1 MRMIMNKKENKNT
14 EHYRRPMTAGY
25 FAGTKKLFAVTA
37 LCVTTAMLL
46 TACGSQSAQ
55 TPGTIA
61 VTSTDSAR
69 NTITVNSSEKVSVI
83 PDIAEIVYAVQTEA
97 SDAADCQKKN
107 AEAVDQVIELL
118 KGLGVEETSIQTS
131 DYYMSPVY
139 SYENNTQKLRGYE
152 AATTLTVSDLPIDSL
167 GNILTQSVREG
178 INTVR
183 SISYQSSQYDA
194 SYQEALT
201 LAMASAKAKAEV
213 LAQAGGCGLGSVAG
227 VVENSNYSEARY
239 TDNALSSAMR
249 SAGNMKEE
257 LVVEDLSSIM
267 PGEIEVEVNI
277 TVEYLIQ

>member
-1 MRMIMNKKENKNT
+1 MNKKENKNT
-14 EHYRRPMTAGY
+14 EHYRRPMTVGC
-25 FAGTKKLFAVTA
+25 FAGAKKLCIAAA
-37 LCVTTAMLL
+37 LCATSTMLL
-46 TACGSQSAQ
+46 TACGSKSTE

-107 AEAVDQVIELL
+107 SEAVDQVIELL

-201 LAMASAKAKAEV
+201 LAMASAKAKAEI
-213 LAQAGGCGLGSVAG
+213 LAQAGGCGLGDVAG

-257 LVVEDLSSIM
+257 ITVKDLSSIM

>member
-1 MRMIMNKKENKNT
+1 MNKKENKNT
-14 EHYRRPMTAGY
+14 EYYSRSMTAGC
-25 FAGTKKLFAVTA
+25 FTGAKKLCIAAA
-37 LCVTTAMLL
+37 LCTTSAMLL
-46 TACGSQSAQ
+46 IACGSKSPD
-55 TPGTIA
+55 TPDTIA
-61 VTSTDSAR
+61 VTSTDSVR
-69 NTITVNSSEKVSVI
+69 NTITVNSTEKVSVV

-183 SISYQSSQYDA
+183 SISYQSSQYDS

>member
-1 MRMIMNKKENKNT
+1 MRMIMNKKENKNI
-14 EHYRRPMTAGY
+14 EHYRRPMTAGC
-25 FAGTKKLFAVTA
+25 FTGAKKLCIAAA
-37 LCVTTAMLL
+37 LCTTSAMLL
-46 TACGSQSAQ
+46 IACGSKSPD
-55 TPGTIA
+55 TPDTIA
-61 VTSTDSAR
+61 VTSTDSVR
-69 NTITVNSSEKVSVI
+69 NTITVNSTEKVSVV

>member
-1 MRMIMNKKENKNT
+1 MNKKENKNI
-14 EHYRRPMTAGY
+14 EHYRRPMTAGC
-25 FAGTKKLFAVTA
+25 FTGAKKLCIAAA
-37 LCVTTAMLL
+37 LCTTSAMLL
-46 TACGSQSAQ
+46 IACGSKSPD
-55 TPGTIA
+55 TPDTIA
-61 VTSTDSAR
+61 VTSTDSVR
-69 NTITVNSSEKVSVI
+69 NTITVNSTEKVSVV

-183 SISYQSSQYDA
+183 SISYQSSQYDS

-239 TDNALSSAMR
+239 TDNALNSAMR